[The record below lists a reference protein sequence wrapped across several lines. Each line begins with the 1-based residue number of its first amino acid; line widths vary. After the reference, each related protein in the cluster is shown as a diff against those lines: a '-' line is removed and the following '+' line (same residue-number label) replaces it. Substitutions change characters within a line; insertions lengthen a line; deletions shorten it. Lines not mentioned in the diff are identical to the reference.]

1 MLTSHVWPFKAN
13 SPGRS
18 REGLTYAGHMVRA
31 KKTPHPF
38 DRHLGAAIRAA
49 RARRDVSREVL
60 STQTGIAL
68 SNLKRREDGANET
81 TVSELERIAAVL
93 RVPAR
98 EIVDMA
104 LSDYASHEP
113 DRPGGPQDGLRKLL
127 ASVSDA
133 PRTID
138 DADNVTYIGHV
149 APAARDAANTDE
161 RRPTSD

>member
-1 MLTSHVWPFKAN
+1 MA
-13 SPGRS
+13 
-18 REGLTYAGHMVRA
+18 RA

-38 DRHLGAAIRAA
+38 DKNLGAAIRAA

-60 STQTGIAL
+60 AARTGIAL
-68 SNLKRREDGANET
+68 SNLKRREDGVNET
-81 TVSELERIAAVL
+81 TVSELERIAAAL

-104 LSDYASHEP
+104 LSDYSE
-113 DRPGGPQDGLRKLL
+113 DGFTQQGTPQDGLKKLL
-127 ASVSDA
+127 ASMSEG

-161 RRPTSD
+161 RKPTSE

>member
-1 MLTSHVWPFKAN
+1 MK
-13 SPGRS
+13 
-18 REGLTYAGHMVRA
+18 GLSYAGHMVRA

-38 DRHLGAAIRAA
+38 DGHLGAAIRSA
-49 RARRDVSREVL
+49 RARRNVSRETL
-60 STQTGIAL
+60 AARTGIAL
-68 SNLKRREDGANET
+68 SNLKRREDGLNET

-93 RVPAR
+93 RVPTR

-104 LSDYASHEP
+104 LSDYSAGESAQQG
-113 DRPGGPQDGLRKLL
+113 DPQGGLRKLL
-127 ASVSDA
+127 DSVSEH

-161 RRPTSD
+161 RKPPSD